1 MTTAS
6 AWMYVRAWGKNLWSI
21 RAGSVFLS
29 SFGALWL
36 SVEIAAFFF
45 AQTKVPDVIRGHWY
59 IFAGGGVLIAFYWCR
74 PRLSVSHRLN
84 GRDVIIQIAI
94 GDVFK
99 FPGALVVGTN
109 RTFDTRISRELISDR
124 SVQGAFTRKY
134 YGEETQ
140 LDAELTTGLAN
151 EQGTPIT
158 SRRVGKTVAYPM
170 GTVVRLNPRERT
182 AYFLAIA
189 DINEHGVASGTFDG
203 LKDAM
208 AKLWNFVASRGL
220 KEEMVM
226 PVLGTG
232 FCRLPQPRE
241 EVVRE
246 TVRSFVAACSERT
259 FCGKLTIVLSP
270 RDAVEHNI
278 SLDELGLFVRHVC
291 TYTEVAR
298 GSGAPVGTAV

>member
-6 AWMYVRAWGKNLWSI
+6 ACMYVRAWGKNLWSI
-21 RAGSVFLS
+21 RAGSAFLS

-45 AQTKVPDVIRGHWY
+45 AQTKVPDVIRGLWY
-59 IFAGGGVLIAFYWCR
+59 IFAGSGVLIALYLCR

-94 GDVFK
+94 GDVFR

-124 SVQGAFTRKY
+124 SVQGAFTRRY

-140 LDAELTTGLAN
+140 LDAELATGLAG

-158 SRRVGKTVAYPM
+158 GRRVGKTVAYPM

-189 DINEHGVASGTFDG
+189 DINAHGVASGTFDG

-208 AKLWNFVASRGL
+208 AKLWHFVASRGL

-232 FCRLPQPRE
+232 FCRLSQPRE

-246 TVRSFVAACSERT
+246 TVRSFVAACSETT
-259 FCGKLTIVLSP
+259 FCSKLTIVLSP
-270 RDAVEHNI
+270 RDVAEHNI

-298 GSGAPVGTAV
+298 GSAAPVGTAA